1 MAIAR
6 RCRSRA
12 AINRYAQ
19 GGAKGLSPAHRS
31 GRPGGDT
38 SERRETLSPQERLT
52 LRHIA
57 NALVPSVPV
66 ESDPDGFYRRTASDL
81 AIDDDVARIIETY
94 VTPDQRADFRRLLRT
109 IESPWANL
117 LLSGRPHRFSSGNQ
131 AERERFLLAW
141 AHSRLGI
148 KRQGFQAVKRLVL
161 FLTYGKALE
170 SGVNPNWPSIGY
182 AAPHPRASQAARER
196 SEFSIESLRPAN
208 ETSLEA
214 DVCVVGT
221 GAGGS
226 VIAAK
231 LAESGHRV
239 IVLEAGPYRTAD
251 AFTQREAEAYDTM
264 FQGHGVLT
272 TRDLAFSVLAGQTA
286 GGSSTINWM
295 TCLKPPRWARDEW
308 ERECG
313 LAGVA
318 SPAFDSFIDEVW
330 SRLHVNVDESLVNPS
345 NDVLR
350 RGSEALGYRLGIDYD
365 VIPRNAL
372 GCRSRCDFC
381 FFGCVYDAKQSSLV
395 TYLPDANR
403 AGARFLFDTKA
414 DHLII
419 QSGEVRGVE
428 ATFRNGAHSIPVRV
442 RARTVVA
449 AGSAIQ
455 TPALLLRSGIRS
467 SGVGLGLR
475 LDPTTALFGEFA
487 APIRM
492 WSGPMQTI
500 VVHRFQ
506 GSEEGHHGPWLES
519 APGHPGLS
527 ALAIPWS
534 GGRAHKD
541 AMRRLDRAAS
551 TIVLVRDVAEGR
563 VTIDARGEPLLQYH
577 LSSRD
582 RRNLTHGLQEA
593 ARILRAAGA
602 LRMGSLHLRECSV
615 GDGREPIRGA
625 EFDAFIDRMGRLGI
639 RENGVALFSAHPM
652 GSARAGTDPR
662 TSAAK
667 PTGESHDVRNLW
679 IGDGS
684 LLPTAPGVNPMIS
697 IMALAARTAAFIR
710 ERLSRGG

>member
-1 MAIAR
+1 
-6 RCRSRA
+6 
-12 AINRYAQ
+12 
-19 GGAKGLSPAHRS
+19 
-31 GRPGGDT
+31 
-38 SERRETLSPQERLT
+38 
-52 LRHIA
+52 
-57 NALVPSVPV
+57 VPV
-66 ESDPDGFYRRTASDL
+66 ESDPDGFYGRRARDL
-81 AIDDDVARIIETY
+81 AIDDDVARIIERY
-94 VTPDQRADFRRLLRT
+94 VSPDQRADFRRLLRT

-117 LLSGRPHRFSSGNQ
+117 LLSGRPHRFSSGSD
-131 AERERFLLAW
+131 AERERFLLGW
-141 AHSRLGI
+141 AHSRLRI
-148 KRQGFQAVKRLVL
+148 KRQGFHAAKRLVL
-161 FLTYGKALE
+161 FLTYAKALE

-182 AAPHPRASQAARER
+182 AAPQPHASQATREP
-196 SEFSIESLRPAN
+196 SDFSIECLRPAN

-231 LAESGHRV
+231 LAESGNRV
-239 IVLEAGPYRTAD
+239 IVLEAGPYRTAG
-251 AFTQREAEAYDTM
+251 AFTQREAESYDTM
-264 FQGHGVLT
+264 FQRHGVLT
-272 TRDLAFSVLAGQTA
+272 TRDVAFSVLAGQTA

-313 LAGVA
+313 LTGVA
-318 SPAFDSFIDEVW
+318 SAAFDSFIAEVW

-350 RGSEALGYRLGIDYD
+350 RGSEALGYRLGVDYD
-365 VIPRNAL
+365 VIPRNAF
-372 GCRSRCDFC
+372 GCGGRCDFC
-381 FFGCVYDAKQSSLV
+381 FFGCIYNAKQSTLV
-395 TYLPDANR
+395 TYLPDAYR
-403 AGARFLFDTKA
+403 AGARFLFDAKA
-414 DHLII
+414 DSISI
-419 QSGEVRGVE
+419 EGDEVRGVE
-428 ATFRNGAHSIPVRV
+428 ATFREDGRTIPVHV

-467 SGVGLGLR
+467 PGVGLGLR
-475 LDPTTALFGEFA
+475 FDPTTALFGEFPS
-487 APIRM
+487 PIRM

-500 VVHRFQ
+500 VVNRFQ
-506 GSEEGHHGPWLES
+506 DADEGHHGPWLES

-563 VTIDARGEPLLQYH
+563 VTIDAHGEPVLDYR
-577 LSSRD
+577 LSTRD
-582 RRNLTHGLQEA
+582 RRNLTRGLQEA
-593 ARILRAAGA
+593 ARIQRAAGA
-602 LRMGSLHLRECSV
+602 LRMGSLHLRDCSV
-615 GDGREPIRGA
+615 GDGSSAIRDA
-625 EFDAFIDRMGRLGI
+625 DFDAFIDRLGRLGI

-652 GSARAGTDPR
+652 GSARAGTNPK

-684 LLPTAPGVNPMIS
+684 FLPTAPGVNPMIS
-697 IMALAARTAAFIR
+697 IMALAARTAGFIR
-710 ERLSRGG
+710 ERLSQSINLGYSSIR

>member
-94 VTPDQRADFRRLLRT
+94 VTPDQRANFRRLLRT

-117 LLSGRPHRFSSGNQ
+117 LLSGRPARFSSGNQ

-251 AFTQREAEAYDTM
+251 AFTQREAEADDTM
-264 FQGHGVLT
+264 FQGHGLLT
-272 TRDLAFSVLAGQTA
+272 TRDLAFSRLPGQTA
-286 GGSSTINWM
+286 GGSSTINWV
-295 TCLKPPRWARDEW
+295 TCLKPPPWARDEW

-313 LAGVA
+313 LTGVA
-318 SPAFDSFIDEVW
+318 SPAFDSIIDEVW
-330 SRLHVNVDESLVNPS
+330 SRLHVNVDESIVNPS

-350 RGSEALGYRLGIDYD
+350 RGSEALGYRLGVDYD
-365 VIPRNAL
+365 VIPRNAN
-372 GCRSRCDFC
+372 GCGGRCDFC
-381 FFGCVYDAKQSSLV
+381 FFGCVYDAKQSTLV
-395 TYLPDANR
+395 TYLPDAYR
-403 AGARFLFDTKA
+403 TGARFLFDTKA
-414 DHLII
+414 DSVDIEG
-419 QSGEVRGVE
+419 GEVRGVE
-428 ATFRNGAHSIPVRV
+428 ATYQQDGRTIPVHV

-449 AGSAIQ
+449 AGSAVQ
-455 TPALLLRSGIRS
+455 TPALLLRS
-467 SGVGLGLR
+467 
-475 LDPTTALFGEFA
+475 
-487 APIRM
+487 
-492 WSGPMQTI
+492 
-500 VVHRFQ
+500 
-506 GSEEGHHGPWLES
+506 
-519 APGHPGLS
+519 
-527 ALAIPWS
+527 
-534 GGRAHKD
+534 
-541 AMRRLDRAAS
+541 
-551 TIVLVRDVAEGR
+551 
-563 VTIDARGEPLLQYH
+563 
-577 LSSRD
+577 
-582 RRNLTHGLQEA
+582 
-593 ARILRAAGA
+593 
-602 LRMGSLHLRECSV
+602 
-615 GDGREPIRGA
+615 
-625 EFDAFIDRMGRLGI
+625 
-639 RENGVALFSAHPM
+639 
-652 GSARAGTDPR
+652 
-662 TSAAK
+662 
-667 PTGESHDVRNLW
+667 
-679 IGDGS
+679 
-684 LLPTAPGVNPMIS
+684 
-697 IMALAARTAAFIR
+697 
-710 ERLSRGG
+710 

>member
-1 MAIAR
+1 M
-6 RCRSRA
+6 
-12 AINRYAQ
+12 
-19 GGAKGLSPAHRS
+19 
-31 GRPGGDT
+31 
-38 SERRETLSPQERLT
+38 
-52 LRHIA
+52 
-57 NALVPSVPV
+57 PSVPV
-66 ESDPDGFYRRTASDL
+66 ESDPDGFYARSASDL
-81 AIDDDVARIIETY
+81 AIDDDVARIIERY
-94 VTPDQRADFRRLLRT
+94 LSPDQRADFRRLLRT

-117 LLSGRPHRFSSGNQ
+117 LLSGRPHRFSSGTQ
-131 AERERFLLAW
+131 AEQERFLLAW

-148 KRQGFQAVKRLVL
+148 KRQGFHAVKRLVL
-161 FLTYGKALE
+161 FLTYAKALE
-170 SGVNPNWPSIGY
+170 RGVNPNWPSVGY
-182 AAPHPRASQAARER
+182 AAPRPRASQPAREP
-196 SEFSIESLRPAN
+196 SDGSIESLRPAN
-208 ETSLEA
+208 ETTLEA
-214 DVCVVGT
+214 DACVVGT

-239 IVLEAGPYRTAD
+239 IALEAGPYRTAD

-272 TRDLAFSVLAGQTA
+272 TRDAAFSVLAGQTA

-350 RGSEALGYRLGIDYD
+350 RGSEALGYRLGVDYD
-365 VIPRNAL
+365 VIPRNAN
-372 GCRSRCDFC
+372 GCAGRCDFC
-381 FFGCVYDAKQSSLV
+381 FFGCIYDAKQSALV
-395 TYLPDANR
+395 TYLPDAYR

-414 DHLII
+414 DSVNIEG
-419 QSGEVRGVE
+419 GEVRGVE
-428 ATFRNGAHSIPVRV
+428 ATYREDGRTIPVHVRV
-442 RARTVVA
+442 RTVVA

-467 SGVGLGLR
+467 PGLGRGLR
-475 LDPTTALFGEFA
+475 LDPTTALFGEFPS
-487 APIRM
+487 PIRM

-500 VVHRFQ
+500 VVNRFQ
-506 GSEEGHHGPWLES
+506 DADEGHHGPWLES

-563 VTIDARGEPLLQYH
+563 VTIDARGEPVLEYR
-577 LSSRD
+577 LSTRD
-582 RRNLTHGLQEA
+582 RRNLTRGLQEA
-593 ARILRAAGA
+593 ARIQRAAGA

-615 GDGREPIRGA
+615 GDGTSPIRA
-625 EFDAFIDRMGRLGI
+625 TEFDEFLDRLGRLGI

-652 GSARAGTDPR
+652 GSARAGTDPK

-667 PTGESHDVRNLW
+667 PTGESRDVRNLW

-697 IMALAARTAAFIR
+697 IMALAARTAGFIR
-710 ERLSRGG
+710 ERLSRAN

>member
-1 MAIAR
+1 MLA
-6 RCRSRA
+6 
-12 AINRYAQ
+12 
-19 GGAKGLSPAHRS
+19 
-31 GRPGGDT
+31 DT
-38 SERRETLSPQERLT
+38 
-52 LRHIA
+52 
-57 NALVPSVPV
+57 LVPSLAVSP
-66 ESDPDGFYRRTASDL
+66 DPDGFYGRKASDL
-81 AIDDDVARIIETY
+81 AVEEDVARIIERY
-94 VTPDQRADFRRLLRT
+94 LSPEQRADFRRLLRT
-109 IESPWANL
+109 VESPMANL
-117 LLSGRPHRFSSGNQ
+117 LLSARPTRFSTESE
-131 AERERFLLAW
+131 AKRERFLLGW

-161 FLTYGKALE
+161 FLTYAKALDG
-170 SGVNPNWPSIGY
+170 GVNPNWPSIGY
-182 AAPHPRASQAARER
+182 AGPPSAGSSHGRHQPDVRIEPLHPTD
-196 SEFSIESLRPAN
+196 
-208 ETSLEA
+208 ETTLDA
-214 DVCVVGT
+214 DVCVVGS

-231 LAESGHRV
+231 LAEAGHRV
-239 IVLEAGPYRTAD
+239 IVLEAGSYLTAD
-251 AFTQREAEAYDTM
+251 TFRQREADAYDTM

-272 TRDLAFSVLAGQTA
+272 TTDLAFSVLAGQTA

-295 TCLKPPRWARDEW
+295 TCLKPPPWAREEW
-308 ERECG
+308 ERESG
-313 LAGVA
+313 MTGVA
-318 SPAFDSFIDEVW
+318 SSVFDSFLDDVW
-330 SRLHVNVDESLVNPS
+330 SRLHVNVEESVVNPS

-350 RGSEALGYRLGIDYD
+350 RGSEALGYRLGVDYD
-365 VIPRNAL
+365 VIPRNAR
-372 GCRSRCDFC
+372 GCASRCDFC

-395 TYLPDANR
+395 TYLPDAHR
-403 AGARFLFDTKA
+403 AGARFLFETKA
-414 DHLII
+414 DHLIVQGGEI
-419 QSGEVRGVE
+419 QGVE
-428 ATFRNGAHSIPVRV
+428 ATFRNNGHSIPVHV

-467 SGVGLGLR
+467 PGVGFGLR
-475 LDPTTALFGEFA
+475 LDPTTALFGEFPV
-487 APIRM
+487 PIRM

-506 GSEEGHHGPWLES
+506 ESDEGHHGPWLES

-563 VTIDARGEPLLQYH
+563 VTIDTRGEPLLEYR
-577 LSSRD
+577 LSTRD
-582 RRNLTHGLQEA
+582 RRNLTRGLQEA
-593 ARILRAAGA
+593 ARIQRAAGA

-615 GDGREPIRGA
+615 GDGRGPIREA
-625 EFDAFIDRMGRLGI
+625 EFDAFIDRLGRLGI

-652 GSARAGTDPR
+652 GSARAGTDPK

-684 LLPTAPGVNPMIS
+684 VLPTAPGVNPMIS
-697 IMALAARTAAFIR
+697 IMALAARTAGFIR
-710 ERLSRGG
+710 ERLSRGV

>member
-1 MAIAR
+1 MDA
-6 RCRSRA
+6 
-12 AINRYAQ
+12 
-19 GGAKGLSPAHRS
+19 
-31 GRPGGDT
+31 
-38 SERRETLSPQERLT
+38 ETLSSKERHTIRVLADT
-52 LRHIA
+52 
-57 NALVPSVPV
+57 LVPSLAVSPD
-66 ESDPDGFYRRTASDL
+66 SDGFYGRKASDL
-81 AIDDDVARIIETY
+81 AVDEDVARIIERY
-94 VTPDQRADFRRLLRT
+94 LSPEQRADFRRLLRT
-109 IESPWANL
+109 VESPMANL
-117 LLSGRPHRFSSGNQ
+117 LLSGTPRRFSTESEAN
-131 AERERFLLAW
+131 RERFLLGW

-148 KRQGFQAVKRLVL
+148 KRQGFHAVKRL
-161 FLTYGKALE
+161 
-170 SGVNPNWPSIGY
+170 
-182 AAPHPRASQAARER
+182 
-196 SEFSIESLRPAN
+196 
-208 ETSLEA
+208 
-214 DVCVVGT
+214 
-221 GAGGS
+221 
-226 VIAAK
+226 
-231 LAESGHRV
+231 V
-239 IVLEAGPYRTAD
+239 IVLEAGSYRTA
-251 AFTQREAEAYDTM
+251 ATFRQREAEAYDTM

-272 TRDLAFSVLAGQTA
+272 TTDLAFSVLAGQTA

-295 TCLKPPRWARDEW
+295 TCLKPPRWAREEW
-308 ERECG
+308 EQEAG
-313 LAGVA
+313 MTGVA

-330 SRLHVNVDESLVNPS
+330 SRLHVNVEESVVNPS

-350 RGSEALGYRLGIDYD
+350 RGSEALGYRFGIDYD
-365 VIPRNAL
+365 VIPRNAH
-372 GCRSRCDFC
+372 GCGSRCDFC

-419 QSGEVRGVE
+419 QIGEVRGVE
-428 ATFRNGAHSIPVRV
+428 ATIRDGAHSSPVRV

-602 LRMGSLHLRECSV
+602 LRMGSLHLRECWV

-697 IMALAARTAAFIR
+697 IMALAARTAGFIR